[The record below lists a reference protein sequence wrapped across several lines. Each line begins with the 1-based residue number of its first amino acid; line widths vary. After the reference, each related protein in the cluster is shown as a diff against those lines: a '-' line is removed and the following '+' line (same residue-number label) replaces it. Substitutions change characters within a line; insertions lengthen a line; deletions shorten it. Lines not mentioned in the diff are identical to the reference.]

1 MIELYVQVESEPIN
15 ERARLYHTGNTIS
28 NHSYIDFIIS
38 CSTLYKTWPTRV
50 TNKFYRAFDQYIYIC
65 IKCVR
70 RPHFHARIQ
79 RERVQ
84 ISFEIN
90 RKIVIFFFLLLI
102 SIYYLCVHS
111 FSWWSAEAS
120 PARSTDVLDGRSTSP
135 SYPHPQDTSPIA
147 HHRGRLSARAWT
159 IILGECTLRTFLL
172 NYYIADEI
180 TQQVEIRRPVDPFP
194 IVDIP
199 FAVRRVHLPPSSV
212 HTNDADTR
220 VSRKTSGGESNA
232 KLSFSE
238 WEFVSRKHR
247 GLYLGS
253 DLHNKLCGGYSLAR
267 ERKKIFFPRFT
278 NKFLTP
284 RNNTC

>member
-90 RKIVIFFFLLLI
+90 RKIVIFFFIANQYLLFMCSQFFLMV
-102 SIYYLCVHS
+102 SRGEPCTEYGCPGRPQYEPFVPAPPGHVPNCASPGQTFCESLDHYPRWVHS
-111 FSWWSAEAS
+111 SDFPLELLYRWRDNATSGNPQAS
-120 PARSTDVLDGRSTSP
+120 R
-135 SYPHPQDTSPIA
+135 PI
-147 HHRGRLSARAWT
+147 SNCWYS
-159 IILGECTLRTFLL
+159 F
-172 NYYIADEI
+172 
-180 TQQVEIRRPVDPFP
+180 RRPPC
-194 IVDIP
+194 
-199 FAVRRVHLPPSSV
+199 PPSAFV
-212 HTNDADTR
+212 CAYEWRRHAR
-220 VSRKTSGGESNA
+220 VEKNFG
-232 KLSFSE
+232 
-238 WEFVSRKHR
+238 R
-247 GLYLGS
+247 G
-253 DLHNKLCGGYSLAR
+253 K
-267 ERKKIFFPRFT
+267 
-278 NKFLTP
+278 
-284 RNNTC
+284 